1 MPDATLTKLIRLA
14 AESESTEM
22 RLAALNVIGSV
33 GSKDAKVVKT
43 LLDVLADPEQEL
55 RIAAIDA
62 LGQLQAD
69 EALKPLEAFARQG
82 GAELESAV
90 HAASQLGAR
99 GAKSMGKIMQD
110 ASPSIRSRIG
120 AVLAKSNT
128 GNALI
133 VTAQGLLD
141 DDPKVIDSTARS
153 LAMEIPGYTTAQ
165 RHALAK
171 FLIESLNAKKI
182 PPKSEA
188 ALLRVLSGLHEAKA
202 DEIFWVRILPP
213 YSHDVRAAALH
224 ALGGAEPTTAKRLAA
239 VLTCAGETDFQI
251 VAAALMMLKKI
262 PVNAKNAKP
271 WIRLLD
277 APDVATRR
285 FAVEKLHGIENAE
298 VAQAMLAQLRHPDR
312 GLREEAGNAL
322 LGYGAG
328 RAALLDGLFAAEDA
342 DRAWYFARGMAPA
355 ARDLTAAQRA
365 RLFAQAAK
373 YHDADD
379 RRAAAL
385 LFLLREVDHD
395 WLRDQ
400 LEVTALDLRKK
411 KKYAEALGYY
421 RLLAQDPACSEETRF
436 DLAATGLKESA
447 RDLSPDQRAK
457 DPPLHHFT
465 RLLQNPAFDL
475 IGHIAKAKWLDVED
489 LFYVGFHYAEQTHH
503 ARDFGKAVLE
513 LVVKRLPKS
522 EIGKQ
527 AKRKLKSAGL
537 A

>member
-55 RIAAIDA
+55 RIAAIEA

-69 EALKPLEAFARQG
+69 EALKPLEVFVRQG

-202 DEIFWVRILPP
+202 DEIF
-213 YSHDVRAAALH
+213 
-224 ALGGAEPTTAKRLAA
+224 
-239 VLTCAGETDFQI
+239 
-251 VAAALMMLKKI
+251 
-262 PVNAKNAKP
+262 
-271 WIRLLD
+271 
-277 APDVATRR
+277 
-285 FAVEKLHGIENAE
+285 
-298 VAQAMLAQLRHPDR
+298 
-312 GLREEAGNAL
+312 
-322 LGYGAG
+322 
-328 RAALLDGLFAAEDA
+328 
-342 DRAWYFARGMAPA
+342 
-355 ARDLTAAQRA
+355 
-365 RLFAQAAK
+365 
-373 YHDADD
+373 
-379 RRAAAL
+379 
-385 LFLLREVDHD
+385 
-395 WLRDQ
+395 
-400 LEVTALDLRKK
+400 
-411 KKYAEALGYY
+411 
-421 RLLAQDPACSEETRF
+421 
-436 DLAATGLKESA
+436 
-447 RDLSPDQRAK
+447 
-457 DPPLHHFT
+457 
-465 RLLQNPAFDL
+465 
-475 IGHIAKAKWLDVED
+475 
-489 LFYVGFHYAEQTHH
+489 
-503 ARDFGKAVLE
+503 
-513 LVVKRLPKS
+513 
-522 EIGKQ
+522 
-527 AKRKLKSAGL
+527 
-537 A
+537 